1 MPEEK
6 ENINEPIEEE
16 IDEEKANLPLPMAPI
31 VRIMKSN
38 LDGHKLIRK
47 QVKEEM
53 NKWLAKICAE
63 ISKEMNNS
71 PYPTVD
77 LPLFKQAVQKYENV
91 EELKKEKERIVVA
104 LQKIKL
110 DCDSIIRDLDR
121 KFDVEG

>member
-1 MPEEK
+1 MVEEK
-6 ENINEPIEEE
+6 EVLKEEQEEE
-16 IDEEKANLPLPMAPI
+16 IDDEKSGLPLPTAPI

-38 LDGHKLIRK
+38 LDGHKLIRR

-63 ISKEMNNS
+63 VTKEMNKS

-110 DCDSIIRDLDR
+110 DCDSLIRDLDR

>member
-1 MPEEK
+1 LVEEK
-6 ENINEPIEEE
+6 EVLKEEQEEE
-16 IDEEKANLPLPMAPI
+16 IDDEKSGLPLPTAPI

-38 LDGHKLIRK
+38 LDGHKLIRR

-63 ISKEMNNS
+63 VTKEMNKS

-110 DCDSIIRDLDR
+110 DCDSLIRDLDR